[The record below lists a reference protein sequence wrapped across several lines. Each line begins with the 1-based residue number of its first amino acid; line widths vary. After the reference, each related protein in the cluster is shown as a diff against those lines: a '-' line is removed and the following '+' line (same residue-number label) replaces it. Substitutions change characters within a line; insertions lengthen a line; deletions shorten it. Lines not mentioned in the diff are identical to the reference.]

1 MPATRARQPTS
12 GRTQFTALGTEVVV
26 LASDRRG
33 LRRARLAVEAQLD
46 VIDRVCSRFRPD
58 SDLEHLN
65 RAGGRPVRVDPLLIE
80 AVGVALRA
88 ARLTDGNVDPT
99 VGEALRVLG
108 YDCDFAAV
116 APTGRPVVRVV
127 RVPGWELVEIDA
139 DRYTIRV
146 PAGVRLDL
154 GATAKALAADR
165 AAAYASSASGCG
177 VLVSLGGDIA
187 VAGNPPPRGWDVR
200 VADSHASPTG
210 AEGQTVRIDSG
221 GLATSSTT
229 VRRWSRGGDELHH
242 VVDPATGRP
251 ARIVWRTV
259 SVAAANCV
267 DANVAS
273 TAAIIRGERSP
284 AWLGQLGLP
293 ARLVR
298 PDGSIV
304 RVGGWP
310 QQEAAA

>member
-1 MPATRARQPTS
+1 
-12 GRTQFTALGTEVVV
+12 V
-26 LASDRRG
+26 LVSDRRG
-33 LRRARLAVEAQLD
+33 LWKARLAVEAQLES
-46 VIDRVCSRFRPD
+46 IDRTCSRFRPD
-58 SDLEHLN
+58 SDLERLN
-65 RAGGRPVRVDPLLIE
+65 RAGGRSVRVDPVLIE
-80 AVGVALRA
+80 ALEVALRA
-88 ARLTDGNVDPT
+88 ARLTDGDVDPT

-116 APTGRPVVRVV
+116 APTGGPVVRVE

-139 DRYTIRV
+139 DRCTIRV

-165 AAAYASSASGCG
+165 AAADASSAAGCG

-187 VAGNPPPRGWDVR
+187 VAGDPPPQGWDVR
-200 VADSHASPTG
+200 VADSHASPAG
-210 AEGQTVRIDSG
+210 AEGQTVSIDGG

-242 VVDPATGRP
+242 VVDPATGRS

-259 SVAAANCV
+259 SVAAADCV
-267 DANVAS
+267 DANVAA